1 MFGLIFGGWWYFFIF
16 FFLLLKI
23 QQTDM
28 KMQIHV
34 AFLVRWH
41 GSHSVDLCTN
51 PWWAIPVCA
60 NTYRELLQN
69 MEEWEKISS
78 LPPQG
83 DVINSRTLPPELC
96 PFPDNLFFSSAFWSL
111 FLLSLGEKKT
121 THFSYFY
128 FHGSW
133 DAQIADGSGWEIFGG
148 RSSLGA
154 DSAKTHQWCGA
165 AGNAPNSPRERTKI
179 WRPLLLKSD
188 PMFIPLG
195 LQVTIS
201 FEGKKKSGKI
211 SHFP

>member
-60 NTYRELLQN
+60 NTSRELLQN

-96 PFPDNLFFSSAFWSL
+96 PFPDNLFFPSAFWSL

-121 THFSYFY
+121 NPFFLFLFSWLLGCSDCWWIRMGDLWREEFLGCR
-128 FHGSW
+128 FCKDTSVMWSSW
-133 DAQIADGSGWEIFGG
+133 KCTKFTQREDKNLEATSFKEWSNVHSSWITSYNIF
-148 RSSLGA
+148 
-154 DSAKTHQWCGA
+154 W
-165 AGNAPNSPRERTKI
+165 
-179 WRPLLLKSD
+179 
-188 PMFIPLG
+188 
-195 LQVTIS
+195 
-201 FEGKKKSGKI
+201 GKKKSGKI